1 MKKGIALMMMTLL
14 LSACGNGG
22 DKGKEKTEKTT
33 KENTTETLKLA
44 DSEKYKPEG
53 EFNGKQYKTKKFEVN
68 LEKMSRLEMKDFDN
82 KNIQAI
88 AIGYEVTNKSN
99 EKISAIDAWI
109 EAFNIYQEVNG
120 KKKDLDLT
128 MLLDDS
134 HKSDYDM
141 LSDKEIKKGGKH
153 KAMILF
159 KLENTTSPVI
169 IEATNDDYES
179 LGKQTFK
186 LETLNDGKF

>member
-22 DKGKEKTEKTT
+22 DKGKEKTEKPT
-33 KENTTETLKLA
+33 KKNTTETLKLA

-186 LETLNDGKF
+186 LETFNDGKF

>member
-1 MKKGIALMMMTLL
+1 MKKGIALMMIVLL

-22 DKGKEKTEKTT
+22 DKGKEKAEKPT

-68 LEKMSRLEMKDFDN
+68 LEKMARIEMKDFDN

-109 EAFNIYQEVNG
+109 KAFNIYQEVNG
-120 KKKDLDLT
+120 KKKELDLT

-186 LETLNDGKF
+186 LETFKDGKF